1 MENNK
6 LESTEVDTHDVVSK
20 PQAKGDSP
28 QAAKA
33 ASPTPKRQPGPSSR
47 HRKLRSSW
55 WVRLSI
61 FISCMAAGTA
71 IAGCYWLYLQLNSQ
85 QENQQNQQQEI
96 NAELTLLE
104 TNNQKLKQELQQSLS
119 GPNQR
124 IAQLEQQ
131 QVNDAKAYQQLAVL
145 QQAQK
150 QLQERVA
157 IVAQRSPN
165 HWMASEAD
173 YLVRM
178 ASRKLWLEKD
188 PQTAAS
194 LLQSAD
200 NRIEA
205 MKDPALHQLRKA
217 IAQDIAATRSIKTT
231 DVAGSVYAI
240 DAVIDQVA
248 NLPLNQADTDL
259 AVDELAEPLSDSI
272 DDWQTNLSK
281 SFKQFI
287 EGFITIRERTT
298 DLEPLLPLEQQWYLV
313 ENVRLKLLQAQFSLH
328 NYDQQGYH
336 SAINYAHRWVKQYF
350 DTSDRRTQ
358 NTLAQ
363 LEVLS
368 QLSIESVNAYQ
379 FKSTPLLQQ
388 LMTYGKMMPEEEPA
402 L

>member
-6 LESTEVDTHDVVSK
+6 LESTDVDTHDLVSK

-33 ASPTPKRQPGPSSR
+33 ASPALKRQPGPSSR

-55 WVRLSI
+55 WIRLSI
-61 FISCMAAGTA
+61 FISWLAAGTA

-85 QENQQNQQQEI
+85 QDQQQEL
-96 NAELTLLE
+96 AVELTVLE
-104 TNNQKLKQELQQSLS
+104 TNNQKLKQELLQSLS
-119 GPNQR
+119 GPSQR

-131 QVNDAKAYQQLAVL
+131 QTNDAKAYQQLAVL

-157 IVAQRSPN
+157 VVAQRSPN

-217 IAQDIAATRSIKTT
+217 IALDIAATRSIKAT

-259 AVDELAEPLSDSI
+259 TVDQLAEPLSDSI

-287 EGFITIRERTT
+287 AGFITIRERTT

-336 SAINYAHRWVKQYF
+336 SAIDYAHRWVKQYF
-350 DTSDRRTQ
+350 DNKDRRTQ
-358 NTLAQ
+358 NTLAE
-363 LEVLS
+363 LEELS

>member
-6 LESTEVDTHDVVSK
+6 LESTEVDAHDVVSK
-20 PQAKGDSP
+20 PQAKGDS
-28 QAAKA
+28 
-33 ASPTPKRQPGPSSR
+33 SPTAKTTSPTLKRPPGPSSR

-61 FISCMAAGTA
+61 FISWLAAATA

-85 QENQQNQQQEI
+85 QNQQQEL
-96 NAELTLLE
+96 ATELVTLE

-119 GPNQR
+119 EPSQR

-131 QVNDAKAYQQLAVL
+131 QSNDAKAYQQLAVL

-188 PQTAAS
+188 PQTATS

-231 DVAGSVYAI
+231 DIAGSVYAI

-248 NLPLNQADTDL
+248 TLPLHHANTDL
-259 AVDELAEPLSDSI
+259 TVDELAEPLSDSI

-281 SFKQFI
+281 SLQQFI
-287 EGFITIRERTT
+287 QGFITIRQRTT

-313 ENVRLKLLQAQFSLH
+313 ENVRLKLLQAQFSLY

-336 SAINYAHRWVKQYF
+336 SAINYAHRWIKQYF
-350 DTSDRRTQ
+350 DSNDHRTL

-363 LEVLS
+363 LEQLS
-368 QLSIESVNAYQ
+368 QLSIESANAYQ